1 MRAHL
6 LGLIKASRVVRL
18 RGLFRLEAPLPKL
31 LARRELLDRALLP
44 QSLHG
49 LALHPL
55 GLLERSLGLVPR
67 VGRAGRG
74 QGLLLWLVPS
84 YL

>member
-6 LGLIKASRVVRL
+6 LRLIKASRLVRL
-18 RGLFRLEAPLPKL
+18 RGLFRLEAPLLQL
-31 LARRELLDRALLP
+31 LARRELLYFFLFA
-44 QSLHG
+44 QGLHG

-55 GLLERSLGLVPR
+55 GLLERSFSFIPR

-84 YL
+84 